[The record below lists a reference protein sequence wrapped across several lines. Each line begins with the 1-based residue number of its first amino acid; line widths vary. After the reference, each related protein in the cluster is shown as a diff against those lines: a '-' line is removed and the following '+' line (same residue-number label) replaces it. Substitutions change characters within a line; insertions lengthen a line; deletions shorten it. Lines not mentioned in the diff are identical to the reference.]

1 MYTIITNQ
9 DEIKDCQ
16 QQLVN
21 VLTLHLPNNDIY
33 KIGFPG
39 GNWDCNIRYNTKIW
53 FYTYVIDSDESTSP
67 RFWNGFGLTETLN
80 ESKSNNIITEINIP
94 SNGLNKRV
102 SGFFARDEN
111 NQVNLF
117 HRGRLGGGR
126 KGIGKNAFL
135 NWSANSLRKV
145 KTEKYDDYAILVGKI
160 NGNDFIDK
168 VFELLT
174 DISNFKYYITAAPDE
189 DSVFLSDEELIDKID
204 NPTQKLN
211 KSEIT
216 TYDRNYYIKEHAL
229 RKAKGIC
236 QLCDQKAPF
245 KTKYGRPYLEV
256 HHIVWLS
263 KGGFDSPENV
273 TALCPNCHRR
283 MHILDNQC
291 DIDKLVS
298 KNA

>member
-1 MYTIITNQ
+1 M
-9 DEIKDCQ
+9 
-16 QQLVN
+16 
-21 VLTLHLPNNDIY
+21 
-33 KIGFPG
+33 
-39 GNWDCNIRYNTKIW
+39 
-53 FYTYVIDSDESTSP
+53 
-67 RFWNGFGLTETLN
+67 
-80 ESKSNNIITEINIP
+80 
-94 SNGLNKRV
+94 
-102 SGFFARDEN
+102 
-111 NQVNLF
+111 
-117 HRGRLGGGR
+117 
-126 KGIGKNAFL
+126 
-135 NWSANSLRKV
+135 
-145 KTEKYDDYAILVGKI
+145 
-160 NGNDFIDK
+160 
-168 VFELLT
+168 
-174 DISNFKYYITAAPDE
+174 
-189 DSVFLSDEELIDKID
+189 FLSDEELIDKID